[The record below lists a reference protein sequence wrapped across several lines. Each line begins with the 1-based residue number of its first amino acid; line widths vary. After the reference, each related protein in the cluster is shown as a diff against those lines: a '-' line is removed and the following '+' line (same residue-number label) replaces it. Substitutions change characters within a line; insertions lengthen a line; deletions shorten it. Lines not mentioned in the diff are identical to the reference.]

1 MRRLTLAALVAALTL
16 VVAAC
21 GGSSSGGGSSDSS
34 SSGSGK
40 RGGTLTLAPIVTAQ
54 PWDLKDAGLGN
65 NAQYYQPVY
74 DPLLRL
80 DAKGNPTPNLATKW
94 AYDKTQTQLT
104 LTLKTGVKFTDGTP
118 FDATAVKTNLEHT
131 KTGANE
137 AAGQL
142 KGIKSVTV
150 VNPTTATVKLSAPDP
165 SFVANLGNVAGMM
178 ASPKAIADGSLKKGP
193 VGTGPYTLDPS
204 ATTSGSQYTFVR
216 NPSYWNAQAFPF
228 DKIVLKPLTDPTA
241 VLNALRSG
249 QINGALM
256 TSLKNVAPAQSA
268 GLTITKFTS
277 GDVDGVY
284 IWDRG
289 GKMVK
294 ALGNVKVR
302 QALNYA
308 FDKNAIVKTA
318 KQGYGE
324 PTTQVFN
331 KSTAAFDTS
340 LDTKY
345 TYDPAKAKQLLAEA
359 GYPNGFD
366 VTIPD
371 LSSVFPD
378 AQAAMV
384 QELEDVGVK
393 VKVDKLPVTQVIN
406 ALLAGKYPMSYFSLA
421 SFRPWDTTV
430 IQLQKTSLWNP
441 LKYDDAKA
449 DSLIKQAQVAPAGAQ
464 QDALLKQLNDY
475 TVTQAW
481 NAPWTQVENAYVTT
495 KGIEVTPFVF
505 APVPP
510 IYNFKQTG

>member
-1 MRRLTLAALVAALTL
+1 MRRLTLAAVTAALTF

-21 GGSSSGGGSSDSS
+21 GGSSSSS
-34 SSGSGK
+34 SSNASSSGPGK
-40 RGGTLTLAPIVTAQ
+40 RGGTLTLAPLVAAQ

-80 DAKGNPTPNLATKW
+80 DAKGQPVANLATKW
-94 AYDKTQTQLT
+94 TYDKTQTELT
-104 LTLKTGVKFTDGTP
+104 LTLKTGVKFTDGTA
-118 FDATAVKTNLEHT
+118 FDASAVKANLEHT
-131 KTGANE
+131 KTGASE

-142 KGIKSVTV
+142 KGIKSVKV
-150 VNPTTATVKLSAPDP
+150 VNPTTATVTLAGPDP

-178 ASPKAIADGSLKKGP
+178 ASPKAIADGSLKQGP
-193 VGTGPYTLDPS
+193 VGTGPYKLDPS
-204 ATTSGSQYTFVR
+204 ATTAGSQYTFVR
-216 NPSYWNAQAFPF
+216 NPSYWNAEAFPF

-256 TSLKNVAPAQSA
+256 TNAKNIAPAKSA
-268 GLTITKFTS
+268 GLTVNRITT

-331 KSTAAFDTS
+331 KATPAFERS
-340 LDTKY
+340 LDSKY
-345 TYDPAKAKQLLAEA
+345 TYDPKKAKQLLAEA

-366 VTIPD
+366 VTVPD

-378 AQAAMV
+378 AQAAMT
-384 QELEDVGVK
+384 QELKDIGVR
-393 VKVDKLPVTQVIN
+393 VKTDRLPVTQVIN
-406 ALLAGKYPMSYFSLA
+406 ALIAGKYPLSYFSLA
-421 SFRPWDTTV
+421 SFRPWDTIV
-430 IQLQKTSLWNP
+430 IQQMKSSLWNP
-441 LKYDDAKA
+441 LKYDDPKA
-449 DSLIKQAQVAPAGAQ
+449 QALIDKAQATPAGAA
-464 QDALLKQLNDY
+464 QDALFKQLNTYVVD
-475 TVTQAW
+475 QAW
-481 NAPWTQVENAYVTT
+481 NAPWTQVQNAYVTT
-495 KGIEVTPFVF
+495 KGIEITPFVF

>member
-1 MRRLTLAALVAALTL
+1 MHKLVLAAAAATCLAVAG
-16 VVAAC
+16 C
-21 GGSSSGGGSSDSS
+21 GGSSSSS
-34 SSGSGK
+34 SGSNASPSGSGK
-40 RGGTLTLAPIVTAQ
+40 RGGTLTLAPLVGAQ
-54 PWDLKDAGLGN
+54 PWDLKDAALGN
-65 NAQYYQPVY
+65 NVQYYQPVY

-80 DAKGNPTPNLATKW
+80 DAKGDPVPNLATAWK
-94 AYDKTQTQLT
+94 YDKTQTQLT

-131 KTGANE
+131 RTGANE

-150 VNPTTATVKLSAPDP
+150 VNPTTATVTLTAPDP

-178 ASPKAIADGSLKKGP
+178 ASPKAIASGALKQGP
-193 VGTGPYTLDPS
+193 VGSGPYKLDPG

-216 NPSYWNAQAFPF
+216 DPGYWNAQAFPF
-228 DKIVLKPLTDPTA
+228 DKIVLKPLSDPTA

-249 QINGALM
+249 QINGALIANQ
-256 TSLKNVAPAQSA
+256 KNVAPARSA
-268 GLTITKFTS
+268 GLTIIKFTP
-277 GDVDGVY
+277 GDVNGIF

-289 GKMVK
+289 GKIVK

-318 KQGYGE
+318 FQGYGE
-324 PTTQVFN
+324 PTTQVFG
-331 KSTAAFDTS
+331 KSGAAFDPS
-340 LDTKY
+340 LDSRY
-345 TYDPAKAKQLLAEA
+345 TYDPAKAKQMLAEA

-366 VTIPD
+366 VTVPD

-384 QELEDVGVK
+384 QELQAIGVK
-393 VKVDKLPVTQVIN
+393 VKVDKIPFSQLQSG
-406 ALLAGKYPMSYFSLA
+406 LLSGKYPLA
-421 SFRPWDTTV
+421 LFALSSFRPWDTIV

-441 LKYDDAKA
+441 LHYDDPKA
-449 DSLIKQAQVAPAGAQ
+449 DALIQKAQSTPAGAA
-464 QDALLKQLNDY
+464 QDALFKQLNTY
-475 TVTQAW
+475 VVEQAW
-481 NAPWTQVENAYVTT
+481 NAPWMQVQDAYATT

-505 APVPP
+505 ASVPP

>member
-1 MRRLTLAALVAALTL
+1 MRRLTCAALVAVLAV

-21 GGSSSGGGSSDSS
+21 GGSSGGSS
-34 SSGSGK
+34 GTTPGAGK
-40 RGGTLTLAPIVTAQ
+40 RGGTLTLAPLVAAQ

-80 DAKGNPTPNLATKW
+80 DAKGEPVANLATAWK
-94 AYDKTQTQLT
+94 YDKTQTQLT
-104 LTLKTGVKFTDGTP
+104 LTLKTGVKFTDGAP
-118 FDATAVKTNLEHT
+118 FDAAAVKTNLEHT
-131 KTGANE
+131 RTGANE

-142 KGIKSVTV
+142 KVVKSVKV
-150 VNPTTATVKLSAPDP
+150 VNPTTAVVKLSAPDP

-178 ASPKAIADGSLKKGP
+178 ASPKAIASGALKDAP
-193 VGTGPYTLDPS
+193 VGTGPYTLDKG
-204 ATTSGSQYTFVR
+204 ATTNGSVYTFAR
-216 NPSYWNAQAFPF
+216 NPGYWNSAAFPF

-256 TSLKNVAPAQSA
+256 TNAKNIAPAKAA
-268 GLTITKFTS
+268 GLTVNKITT

-284 IWDRG
+284 IWDRE
-289 GKMVK
+289 GKMVP

-308 FDKNAIVKTA
+308 FDKDAIVKTA

-331 KSTAAFDTS
+331 KATQAFDTS
-340 LDTKY
+340 LDSKY
-345 TYDPAKAKQLLAEA
+345 SYDPAKAKQLLAEA

-366 VTIPD
+366 VTVPD

-378 AQAAMV
+378 AQAAME
-384 QELEDVGVK
+384 QELKDVGIRVK
-393 VKVDKLPVTQVIN
+393 VQKVPIN
-406 ALLAGKYPMSYFSLA
+406 QLINDLLAGKFPLSYFSLA
-421 SFRPWDTTV
+421 SFRPWDTIT
-430 IQLQKTSLWNP
+430 IQLKKDSLWNP
-441 LKYDDAKA
+441 LKSDDAKA
-449 DSLIKQAQVAPAGAQ
+449 QALIAKAQGTPAGSE
-464 QDALLKQLNDY
+464 QDAIYKQLNDY
-475 TVTQAW
+475 VVSQAW
-481 NAPWTQVENAYVTT
+481 DAPWTQVQNAYVTT
-495 KGIEVTPFVF
+495 KGIAITPFAF

-510 IYNFKQTG
+510 IYNFKQVG